1 MWGDRDFWAITG
13 QKKWQWDDKI
23 VGEPNPGDSWCICM
37 WAFANMIE
45 EVGCDNVHLRCE
57 ATDVNY
63 ILQNYYDGGYKLNY
77 AHDCLMK
84 RCSTEADL
92 KI

>member
-45 EVGCDNVHLRCE
+45 EVGGQEELERSMEFVMWAAMIE
-57 ATDVNY
+57 F
-63 ILQNYYDGGYKLNY
+63 II
-77 AHDCLMK
+77 
-84 RCSTEADL
+84 ADQTPEIRNMNEL
-92 KI
+92 